1 MWRAGCASTSR
12 RPTWPWSRRSPP
24 PPAAARSPTTWRCG
38 ARSGSPARCAPSG
51 APRRGSA
58 RPRGRAFGAACSRPR
73 TRAASPSTGRGPRGS
88 PRSSSSSRCSPWHD
102 VPRPLLAERRAARAV
117 RRPPPARG
125 APRLRQGRQVVP
137 HLVRGRAHHADGRA
151 QLDLLRPRR
160 GAPLHRP
167 AGDLLHR
174 RDLAA
179 HARPLHAHGRDRTDP
194 GAARHPRRR
203 RLLVLLLRPRACG
216 VLRRRRFDHGLLHPD
231 RLHLDRER
239 GDQRDG
245 VPPPRSG
252 DPAGAHPGDHL
263 GHRGTQ
269 HPRHPGERARHLRH
283 LHRGGVRAA
292 QPDRARLAA
301 HGAGQPGRD
310 PGERDQR
317 RALGHRVRAAARRR
331 DRHGRDREL
340 HPRLLGHR
348 VGDPDG
354 RALPELARHLEGVLV
369 PRAHGRHRHAAHLG
383 ARPLG
388 AHRLRPAR
396 GRPDHALGDGGRQR
410 ALRRGGRPGGQRDP
424 GDGGQHRLRRFER
437 AARAGRAPL
446 PLRLAGRDQP
456 AGVALPHPLPERD
469 PLHEHHPAHRGLAGD
484 PRRDVR
490 RQPAGELLHQH
501 RLPAHLPLLPG
512 HEGDPRVPHLARR
525 DARPRAHPGRLLRVP
540 GSAPTL
546 RDGPLGGRGGGAPH
560 HGHSLLA
567 PLRPRGGGGAAQ
579 RLPDGDAARARRDGR
594 AARRLLPP
602 PGRDRHRAGGGHE
615 RLHHA
620 LLPAPADSR
629 PRDAEPLPLPH
640 PGWERVPQHDRDP
653 GPPSGGA
660 RRAGGARPLRLA
672 DLVVA
677 RPPGGG
683 RVRRQPDAAP
693 EAVPEAHLLDRRGRA
708 HGRPRRGHGGRGSG
722 RRLVTFLVLFWLNLG
737 LLAFFVVLLQRPN
750 LLSFAKGG
758 RWYLTWFAIGLI
770 TLMDELTSI
779 FYVPAEAHRFIG
791 ARAIFFIAITS
802 LLMRVLSTRMVEI
815 AQILERHD
823 LRGGGVYS
831 FSYFVLGPVASFV
844 AVASIMVDYILTAS
858 ISTVSAVYNGTAF
871 LPMGPAAQYVM
882 IFAAIWAVAGL
893 NILGIRE
900 NARVTFV
907 IFIVAAVVL
916 LNLIALGVL
925 HIDPQSPHVIY
936 ESGASVVREVSHHGL
951 PHALA
956 TLTTGVA
963 FCVLAYSGIESVIQ
977 TAGLAESWRDI
988 SKASQGILADMY
1000 AIGLLAS
1007 FCINIGCLLIYRY
1020 FQGTKE
1026 IRDYHTSRAGTLAL
1040 ETILLACFVYLAL
1053 HKPYGVALW
1062 GGVVTVLLCL
1072 GIPLSRRYGPEVE
1085 EVRRCDY
1092 PMEMLLAPGATAGPV
1107 DAYFRRPGALDVEN
1121 RSPNAAFVTFFS
1133 PRQPIPEKLAPNHY
1147 RFPIQG
1153 GSVYRSIRAILALL
1167 AEELEGRRVH
1177 VHFGWPTSS
1186 WLDRMAVGVFV
1197 ASLMR
1202 LPKAFPKLVFSMDYN
1217 GPAAPPAG
1225 AAAPGERVAGS

>member
-12 RPTWPWSRRSPP
+12 RPTWPWSPRSPP
-24 PPAAARSPTTWRCG
+24 PPAAARSPTTWSCG

-51 APRRGSA
+51 APRRASA
-58 RPRGRAFGAACSRPR
+58 RPRGRASGAACSRPR

-369 PRAHGRHRHAAHLG
+369 PRAHGGHRHPPHLG

-388 AHRLRPAR
+388 PHQIRRPR

-424 GDGGQHRLRRFER
+424 VDGGQHRLRRLER

-501 RLPAHLPLLPG
+501 RLPAHLPLFPG
-512 HEGDPRVPHLARR
+512 DEGDPRVPHLARR
-525 DARPRAHPGRLLRVP
+525 DARPRGDSGRLLRVS
-540 GSAPTL
+540 GGAPAL
-546 RDGPLGGRGGGAPH
+546 RHGALGGRGGGAPH

-602 PGRDRHRAGGGHE
+602 PRRDRHRAGGAHE

-629 PRDAEPLPLPH
+629 PRGGEPLPLPH
-640 PGWERVPQHDRDP
+640 PGWERVSQHDRDP

-660 RRAGGARPLRLA
+660 RRARGARPLRL
-672 DLVVA
+672 
-677 RPPGGG
+677 
-683 RVRRQPDAAP
+683 
-693 EAVPEAHLLDRRGRA
+693 
-708 HGRPRRGHGGRGSG
+708 
-722 RRLVTFLVLFWLNLG
+722 
-737 LLAFFVVLLQRPN
+737 
-750 LLSFAKGG
+750 
-758 RWYLTWFAIGLI
+758 
-770 TLMDELTSI
+770 DELTSI

-802 LLMRVLSTRMVEI
+802 LLMRALSTRMVEI

-844 AVASIMVDYILTAS
+844 AVASIMVDYILTAC

-871 LPMGPAAQYVM
+871 LPMGPAAQYVI
-882 IFAAIWAVAGL
+882 IFAAIWAVAAL
-893 NILGIRE
+893 ALSAPIDFAQHEQDLITHW
-900 NARVTFV
+900 AT
-907 IFIVAAVVL
+907 VVG
-916 LNLIALGVL
+916 NVPFGVL
-925 HIDPQSPHVIY
+925 VGVLGSILLIMAVNTAYVASSELLERVAHRYNLNGLVATNRRASLYRIHILN
-936 ESGASVVREVSHHGL
+936 GL
-951 PHALA
+951 M
-956 TLTTGVA
+956 
-963 FCVLAYSGIESVIQ
+963 YSGIIVI
-977 TAGLAESWRDI
+977 T
-988 SKASQGILADMY
+988 KASQTILADMY

-1040 ETILLACFVYLAL
+1040 ETILLACFFYLAW

-1062 GGVVTVLLCL
+1062 GGVVTVLLGL
-1072 GIPLSRRYGPEVE
+1072 GIPLSRRYGPEVK
-1085 EVRRCDY
+1085 EVRRSDY
-1092 PMEMLLAPGATAGPV
+1092 PMEMLLALGETDGPLDV
-1107 DAYFRRPGALDVEN
+1107 YFRRPGELDIET